1 MYFIL
6 FINLFYFV
14 FIFRMSTKHSLSPSL
29 RVENN
34 DYYFE
39 SINVMVKNIRFLDS
53 LIRIAPTLGM
63 NDTTTWMFEQMREVH
78 MHRDMRKV
86 SLEYVRTESK
96 AKLRACAQSDLD
108 LYSPLTESL
117 KNVEYIDIYM

>member
-1 MYFIL
+1 
-6 FINLFYFV
+6 
-14 FIFRMSTKHSLSPSL
+14 MSTKHTLSPSL
-29 RVENN
+29 RVEND

-53 LIRIAPTLGM
+53 LTRIAPTTLGI
-63 NDTTTWMFEQMREVH
+63 NDTAMWMFEQMREVH

-86 SLEYVRTESK
+86 SLEYARTGSK
-96 AKLRACAQSDLD
+96 VKLRACAQSDLD

-117 KNVEYIDIYM
+117 KNVEYIDVYM